1 MVFAHETR
9 EIVARR
15 LGRRALASSIAASIA
30 LGGAGR
36 GAAAVPQDVRMLVG
50 APSGSPHEMHARL
63 FASHLQRLRPQ
74 MRVTVELVPR
84 AGGKLAAKMVSDAAS
99 DGRVIAMLS
108 SGLMFAELLSEEGVA
123 FSFARLRWIGSLDSD
138 LRLLVLG
145 RRSGIT
151 TLDELRRHPQSV
163 TLAAISTASASWYEP
178 LILNRILGIRLK
190 PIPGYS
196 APARTAALMSGE
208 ITASIG
214 SLETFVDLL
223 AQDIAVPVLRLN
235 DRPLPGAKTQ
245 PPLLVAAPEV
255 AAHPELMTFLDAHFR
270 FGRALCLGPRTTP
283 DMTQAWR
290 ALFDELTRDESYR
303 RDVVALG
310 LALSPMPGQ
319 ELQALVAGVFDQ
331 AETYSRALHAALTC
345 GATIAERGPPGC

>member
-1 MVFAHETR
+1 MPTQVSS
-9 EIVARR
+9 RR
-15 LGRRALASSIAASIA
+15 MGRRALATGLASGVALGTARSVAAS
-30 LGGAGR
+30 
-36 GAAAVPQDVRMLVG
+36 VPQDVRVLVG
-50 APSGSPHEMHARL
+50 SPSGSPHEMHARL

-74 MRVTVELVPR
+74 MRITVELVPR
-84 AGGKLAAKMVSDAAS
+84 AGGKLAAKMLSDAAG
-99 DGRVIAMLS
+99 DGRLIAMLS
-108 SGLMFAELLSEEGVA
+108 SGLMFAELLGEEGVA

-151 TLDELRRHPQSV
+151 SLEALRQHKQPV

-208 ITASIG
+208 IAASIG

-223 AQDIAVPVLRLN
+223 AQDLAVPVLRLN
-235 DRPLPGAKTQ
+235 DRPLPGAATQ
-245 PPLLVAAPEV
+245 PPLLVSAPEI

-270 FGRALCLGPRTTP
+270 FGRALCLGPRTSP
-283 DMTQAWR
+283 EMAKAWR
-290 ALFDELTRDESYR
+290 SLFDELMRDESYR
-303 RDVVALG
+303 RAVAAVG
-310 LALSPMPGQ
+310 LALSPMPGDA
-319 ELQALVAGVFDQ
+319 LQALVARVFDR
-331 AETYSRALHAALTC
+331 AETYSRALHAALAC
-345 GATIAERGPPGC
+345 GAAIAERGGTGC